1 MLPLTCTYSN
11 LGYSAHFAAHQAPH
25 AHHLLPGGETH
36 TAPMVPTCES
46 CCPLY
51 TTAVLKM
58 HARGGATESHTQ
70 PSAGRIVQK
79 EEDDAARTA
88 STWHSKSQC
97 KKPAR
102 NQKESAMRCK
112 HPRASCPLSGPL
124 PRVRPVMPGAR
135 IAGSKGRMVN
145 TAGFAQL
152 TTAAGCDL
160 VSLSFSTP
168 SRTHSLQLPCPL
180 KYP

>member
-11 LGYSAHFAAHQAPH
+11 LAYSAHFAAHQAPH
-25 AHHLLPGGETH
+25 ARHLLPGGETH
-36 TAPMVPTCES
+36 TAPTVPTYES

-70 PSAGRIVQK
+70 PPAGRTVQK

-102 NQKESAMRCK
+102 IQRKSAMRCK
-112 HPRASCPLSGPL
+112 QPHASCPLSGPL

-135 IAGSKGRMVN
+135 IAGSK
-145 TAGFAQL
+145 
-152 TTAAGCDL
+152 AAW
-160 VSLSFSTP
+160 
-168 SRTHSLQLPCPL
+168 
-180 KYP
+180 